1 MPTDVPARPPVETQ
15 ALAPET
21 LFVALGDVATHTNV
35 LVVSLDQDV
44 AREAELAGQHGIK
57 QGIPPQVEYLVPND
71 PHIFD
76 ADVTALDSKGQATM
90 GRMKVL
96 MAHGFVQDGGTGT
109 WTFKDG
115 RVIEDVVNAYNADAT
130 LKKLPL
136 IEMLAV
142 CRNNPS
148 ERAPHAEYYS
158 KLNGDV
164 LHVIGSDMALSTVID
179 PSTGVPEI
187 TARPVSPE
195 GRIMSLKR
203 NMVLQQ
209 QSASSQPSA

>member
-1 MPTDVPARPPVETQ
+1 MPTDLPARPPVEAP
-15 ALAPET
+15 ALSPET

-44 AREAELAGQHGIK
+44 AREAELAREHDIK

-76 ADVTALDSKGQATM
+76 ADVTALDSRGQATM

-96 MAHGFVQDGGTGT
+96 MAHGFVQDGGT

-115 RVIEDVVNAYNADAT
+115 RVIEDVVNAYNADAA

-148 ERAPHAEYYS
+148 ERAPHADYYS

-164 LHVIGSDMALSTVID
+164 LHVIGSDMALSTAID
-179 PSTGVPEI
+179 PRTGVPEI

-209 QSASSQPSA
+209 QSAPSQPSA